1 MGSGWLKMGSNG
13 LKRDR
18 VLVAGYFVC
27 FFLMGCCG
35 FGWMEMDR
43 PLVAGCQWVKKKC
56 RVLFLQT
63 NLGVDFDGA
72 QPQLLVLVEHSA
84 TGTLVQ
90 FAVGFDADILF
101 AGAQHLRWFR
111 FSSSSLFSSRSSG
124 IFWIFVFF
132 FFFFW
137 SRPRA
142 IVFCFGFFFTQNLAD
157 VDNVTVRFG
166 SRESNEEFVCLF
178 VFWKFLCKFFFCPF
192 LLFVGRALANGR
204 RHFMADALRFSKN
217 RTKKNETK
225 TPKKKNRPAPNKK
238 KRKRTEKRNER

>member
-1 MGSGWLKMGSNG
+1 MG
-13 LKRDR
+13 
-18 VLVAGYFVC
+18 
-27 FFLMGCCG
+27 
-35 FGWMEMDR
+35 R

-178 VFWKFLCKFFFCPF
+178 FGNFYASFFLPFFVIRRPS
-192 LLFVGRALANGR
+192 VGQWTTSLHGR
-204 RHFMADALRFSKN
+204 RTAIF
-217 RTKKNETK
+217 KK
-225 TPKKKNRPAPNKK
+225 PNKK
-238 KRKRTEKRNER
+238 KRNKNTKKEKSTRAK

>member
-1 MGSGWLKMGSNG
+1 
-13 LKRDR
+13 
-18 VLVAGYFVC
+18 
-27 FFLMGCCG
+27 
-35 FGWMEMDR
+35 MEMGR

-132 FFFFW
+132 FFW

-217 RTKKNETK
+217 RTKKTKQKHQKRKIDPRQIKKKEKGPKKETRDK
-225 TPKKKNRPAPNKK
+225 KFKKKNTQRSTSAPASESGGC
-238 KRKRTEKRNER
+238 RFACASFA

>member
-1 MGSGWLKMGSNG
+1 MG
-13 LKRDR
+13 
-18 VLVAGYFVC
+18 
-27 FFLMGCCG
+27 
-35 FGWMEMDR
+35 R

-178 VFWKFLCKFFFCPF
+178 FGNFYASFFFA
-192 LLFVGRALANGR
+192 LFCYSSAERWPMDDVTSWPTHCDFQKTEQKKRNKNTKKEKSTRAKQKKKEKGP
-204 RHFMADALRFSKN
+204 
-217 RTKKNETK
+217 KKNE
-225 TPKKKNRPAPNKK
+225 R
-238 KRKRTEKRNER
+238 